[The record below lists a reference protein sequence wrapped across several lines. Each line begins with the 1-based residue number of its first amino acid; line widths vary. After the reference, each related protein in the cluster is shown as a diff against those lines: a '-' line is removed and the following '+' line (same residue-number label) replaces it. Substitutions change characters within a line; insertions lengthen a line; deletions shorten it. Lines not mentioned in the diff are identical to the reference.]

1 MALVPA
7 GKKSSV
13 FPPSAE
19 DDELLR
25 RSSKKIKN
33 DNNLGSSEEWPS
45 LGPRGKEGK
54 LPSISFADKLKGTS
68 STMLNGVNGLS
79 DNMMDDDPISE
90 SESEQ
95 EDNEPVCRIVED
107 PDRNF
112 PTFFFSEKM
121 KKKLAKA
128 WKNAVIVKL
137 LGRSIGYKLLLSILQ
152 SMWAKKGVLSL
163 INIGNGFF
171 VVKFTN
177 KDDCLQALTGGPWM
191 VFDHYLTVRPW
202 EPLFHSKR
210 ATINKAGKNEGSPEN
225 DGKNTQG
232 QVLRVEAGVSMGN
245 KTEEGSWKVVQ
256 KPNRKKRNEKD
267 IQLESNHSQNRG
279 SRFEILSVKDVGSKG
294 VNLGENERVLL
305 GAGGSEKASDEVMH
319 ANSFVPKAIEVLPSR
334 GNKGSSLKK
343 NQKKK
348 NPVGE
353 KGTVQGSR
361 QVQKS
366 VKCIR
371 EPVQKVAAAKE
382 ILCLPYEE
390 LQPGDEK
397 EQVSTGVKSFAEHN
411 PDQDKMEQDV
421 FLEASQEID
430 SLGLFQGLPGKFWAC
445 KESNEPEDEVVEETP
460 HDLIEGET
468 KVEDKN
474 RLQCLLSLGFDGMAF
489 VPSVGRSGGLVA
501 VWRSDRVDV
510 AIDGLDRQFIHLK
523 CSFDGGSPF
532 FFTSIYSIPDQL
544 HKQLLWNALEGYAS
558 VIDHPWV
565 VMGDF
570 NDIATAMEKSGG
582 SGRVESRMRRF
593 TDRLQRCRL
602 SDLGS
607 CGPKFTWKGPVSVGG
622 CRIFERLDRALGIS
636 G

>member
-7 GKKSSV
+7 GKKSPV
-13 FPPSAE
+13 VPPSAE

-33 DNNLGSSEEWPS
+33 GNNLGSSEEWPS
-45 LGPRGKEGK
+45 LGPRKEGK
-54 LPSISFADKLKGTS
+54 PPSISFADKLKGTS
-68 STMLNGVNGLS
+68 STMMNGVNGLS
-79 DNMMDDDPISE
+79 DNMMDADPISE
-90 SESEQ
+90 SDSEQ
-95 EDNEPVCRIVED
+95 EDNEP
-107 PDRNF
+107 
-112 PTFFFSEKM
+112 
-121 KKKLAKA
+121 
-128 WKNAVIVKL
+128 
-137 LGRSIGYKLLLSILQ
+137 
-152 SMWAKKGVLSL
+152 
-163 INIGNGFF
+163 
-171 VVKFTN
+171 
-177 KDDCLQALTGGPWM
+177 
-191 VFDHYLTVRPW
+191 
-202 EPLFHSKR
+202 
-210 ATINKAGKNEGSPEN
+210 
-225 DGKNTQG
+225 
-232 QVLRVEAGVSMGN
+232 
-245 KTEEGSWKVVQ
+245 VVQ

-279 SRFEILSVKDVGSKG
+279 SRFGILSVKDVGSEE
-294 VNLGENERVLL
+294 VNLGENERVPL

-319 ANSFVPKAIEVLPSR
+319 ANSFVPEAIEVLPSR

-353 KGTVQGSR
+353 KGAVQGSR
-361 QVQKS
+361 QVQRS
-366 VKCIR
+366 VKRIR

-382 ILCLPYEE
+382 VLCLPYEE

-397 EQVSTGVKSFAEHN
+397 EKVSTGEKSFTEHT

-430 SLGLFQGLPGKFWAC
+430 SLGLVQGFPGKFWDR

-460 HDLIEGET
+460 HDLIEGGIGLYWLCLQKPKWKT
-468 KVEDKN
+468 KLGCNVFFCWDLMEW
-474 RLQCLLSLGFDGMAF
+474 RLYLVLAW
-489 VPSVGRSGGLVA
+489 PGGLVA

-532 FFTSIYSIPDQL
+532 FFTSIYSIPHQCTN
-544 HKQLLWNALEGYAS
+544 KLLWNAYLEGYAS
-558 VIDHPWV
+558 VIVHPWV

-570 NDIATAMEKSGG
+570 NDIAMAMEKSGG
-582 SGRVESRMRRF
+582 SGGVESRMCRF

-622 CRIFERLDRALGIS
+622 CRIFERLDRALGSTVGDFDGHSRQVLSCAFKPTRPFRIVSCGEDFLVNFYDGPPFKFNMSIRDHSNFVNCVRFSPDGTKFITVSSDRNGNIYDGKS
-636 G
+636 GDKLGELSAEGGHKGSIYAVSWSPDSKQV

>member
-1 MALVPA
+1 MGLGPIYYKPA
-7 GKKSSV
+7 GKKSPV
-13 FPPSAE
+13 VPPSAE

-68 STMLNGVNGLS
+68 STMMNGVNGLS
-79 DNMMDDDPISE
+79 DNMMDADPISE
-90 SESEQ
+90 SDSEQ

-137 LGRSIGYKLLLSILQ
+137 LGRTIGYKLLLSILQ
-152 SMWAKKGVLSL
+152 SMWAKKGVPSL

-191 VFDHYLTVRPW
+191 VFDHYLT
-202 EPLFHSKR
+202 
-210 ATINKAGKNEGSPEN
+210 
-225 DGKNTQG
+225 G

-256 KPNRKKRNEKD
+256 KPNWKKRNEKD

-279 SRFEILSVKDVGSKG
+279 SRFGILFVKDVGSEE
-294 VNLGENERVLL
+294 VNLGENERVPL

-319 ANSFVPKAIEVLPSR
+319 ANSFVPEAIEVLPSR
-334 GNKGSSLKK
+334 VNKGSSLKK

-353 KGTVQGSR
+353 KGAVQGSR
-361 QVQKS
+361 QVQRS
-366 VKCIR
+366 VKRIR

-382 ILCLPYEE
+382 VLCLPYEE

-397 EQVSTGVKSFAEHN
+397 EKVSTGENSFAEHT
-411 PDQDKMEQDV
+411 PDQDKMEQDA

-430 SLGLFQGLPGKFWAC
+430 SLGLVQGLPGKFWAR

-460 HDLIEGET
+460 HDLIEGGMVPEAHMAFT
-468 KVEDKN
+468 GCACRNQVEDKA

-558 VIDHPWV
+558 VIVHPWV

-570 NDIATAMEKSGG
+570 NDIAMAMEKSGG

-622 CRIFERLDRALGIS
+622 CRIFERLNQALG
-636 G
+636 